1 VEKPLDLAV
10 KLLDGTEWTREKI
23 DATIKT
29 RETKRVLLPEPLD
42 ILIMYWTCGIDPQKQ
57 FFFAQDIYGRD
68 PEVLK
73 QLDQL
78 LR

>member
-10 KLLDGTEWTREKI
+10 KLLDGTEWNREKI
-23 DATIKT
+23 DATIAT
-29 RETKRVLLPEPLD
+29 RETTRVLLPEPLD
-42 ILIMYWTCGIDPQKQ
+42 VFIMYWTCGLNPQNK
-57 FFFAQDIYGRD
+57 FFFAPDIYDRD

-78 LR
+78 MW